1 MKHKEVKKLHQDL
14 IILINECVKS
24 GVKNFHLN
32 WGLDKNLSKLSK
44 AVEEIQKNIDKDLVE
59 IDIKALKL
67 AKDDN
72 LKLEPSK
79 QINNENILFTIGL
92 NLLTTEEQTKRSELI
107 KEYNIA
113 MEGENDFEIFL
124 LDPSKLENVELDFQF
139 YTILKNFFPVEKED

>member
-1 MKHKEVKKLHQDL
+1 MNVLKVELK
-14 IILINECVKS
+14 IFILI
-24 GVKNFHLN
+24 
-32 WGLDKNLSKLSK
+32 GLDKNLSKLSK